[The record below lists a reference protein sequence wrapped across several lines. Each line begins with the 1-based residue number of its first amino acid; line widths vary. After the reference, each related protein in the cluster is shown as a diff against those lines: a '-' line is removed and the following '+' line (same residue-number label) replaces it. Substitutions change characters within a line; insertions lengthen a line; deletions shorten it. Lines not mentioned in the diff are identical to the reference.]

1 MRMKSGLN
9 FAGLLFALLLVAC
22 SSDPSPSGAGA
33 VKIRSDLEL
42 TWDKAIVALPVRGSS
57 RSMVTIND
65 GNTIVRQLSGAAPGA
80 RWPVILY
87 MHGCTGIGN
96 YDFFQA
102 LAERGYVVIAPDSM
116 ARRYRPLQC
125 DPETATGG
133 MNLFVYEYRLAEVA
147 YAAQQLRQMGWVD
160 QNRLYLVG
168 ASEGGVAAALY
179 RGDEFAARVIA
190 GWTCLGAPLVRG
202 IAAPSHIPVLSVVS
216 DADPWYGAQQAGA
229 GRQRDCGAFMADRP
243 NSKSMVLKG
252 SGRHN
257 LLMEPI
263 VFTQLMRFL
272 DLQLFK

>member
-1 MRMKSGLN
+1 MDLGLKL
-9 FAGLLFALLLVAC
+9 AGMLLLLLLSAC
-22 SSDPSPSGAGA
+22 SSDIAPPPVAGT
-33 VKIRSDLEL
+33 VQIRSDLEL
-42 TWDKAIVALPVRGSS
+42 TWDKAVVALPVRGSS

-65 GNTIVRQLSGAAPGA
+65 GNSIVRQLSGAAPGV

-102 LAERGYVVIAPDSM
+102 LAERGFVVIAPDSM

-125 DPETATGG
+125 DPVTATGG
-133 MNLFVYEYRLAEVA
+133 KNLFVYEYRLAEVA

-160 QNRLYLVG
+160 QNRLYLIG

-202 IAAPSHIPVLSVVS
+202 IAAPPHIPVLSVVS
-216 DADPWYGAQQAGA
+216 DSDPWYGQQQAA
-229 GRQRDCGAFMADRP
+229 GFQRDCGAFMGDRP

-272 DLQLFK
+272 DLQLFR